1 MNFAA
6 IEDRYLR
13 QYTKL
18 GTKVLNTFKKQPTA
32 NQTKGFAF
40 YLEAARRV
48 RLLMDVNPAPEGL
61 GFVMKSAAEL
71 APVRM
76 GFSTLVEVSV

>member
-1 MNFAA
+1 MNLAA
-6 IEDRYLR
+6 IEARYLAA
-13 QYTKL
+13 YTKL
-18 GTKVLNTFKKQPTA
+18 ATKVLNSLTKRPTE

-48 RLLMDVNPAPEGL
+48 RLLMDDHTVITEP
-61 GFVMKSAAEL
+61 GFVMKSAEEL

-76 GFSTLVEVSV
+76 GFTPIVEAA